1 MKIFLNNI
9 IIYCIGYI
17 LVKEYNCDVIMGK
30 QEAIW
35 VNAIA
40 FLGCMFSV
48 PFAGINYNT
57 EYMKVAI

>member
-1 MKIFLNNI
+1 M
-9 IIYCIGYI
+9 
-17 LVKEYNCDVIMGK
+17 VKEYNCDVIMGK

-48 PFAGINYNT
+48 PFAGIIITILN
-57 EYMKVAI
+57 I